1 METCTTKYW
10 HGSHYSRQFG
20 RGLSAVP
27 SMSGSCYQTAP
38 RGGTRGTRAAGT
50 LHTPGGWHC
59 YFSQC
64 TGRDDGHSIIWIY
77 VKCHGHCCISCAE
90 RKMDKYIVYTVFIH
104 GDVLI
109 SIILTVNSLVNQ
121 YTSHKYKAIV
131 QVMRSVCPLLSSQ
144 STKLILFQ

>member
-27 SMSGSCYQTAP
+27 SMSGSCYQRAA
-38 RGGTRGTRAAGT
+38 RGRYKGGT
-50 LHTPGGWHC
+50 HC
-59 YFSQC
+59 RDTARSWGMALLFL

-131 QVMRSVCPLLSSQ
+131 QVMCSVCPLLSSQ